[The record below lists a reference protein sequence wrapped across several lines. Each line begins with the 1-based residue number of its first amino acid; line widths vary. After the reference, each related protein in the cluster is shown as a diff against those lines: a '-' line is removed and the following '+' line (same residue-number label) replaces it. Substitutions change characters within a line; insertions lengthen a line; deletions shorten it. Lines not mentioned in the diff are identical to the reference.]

1 MTATVIVL
9 NEDMYRNLGIVLWE
23 EYNYVQPLRRLFL
36 ADRKMRLEIT
46 STEDLVDFAK
56 FALASVISMRG
67 TEEKSKQKVETLN
80 NE

>member
-23 EYNYVQPLRRLFL
+23 EYNYVQPLRRLL
-36 ADRKMRLEIT
+36 PSDRNMGLEIA